1 MRVVEVLRSKG
12 PNVVSIEPTA
22 TLHEAAQLLFAHR
35 IGALIVCDARDQVV
49 GVLSERDIVATVAR
63 LAADA
68 LSTRVSEAMSSDVVS
83 CSLDGTL
90 EQLMQLMTEHRIR
103 HLPVIDDQKLV
114 GVISIGDVVKHRIT
128 EVTDESRALTDYITL
143 GR

>member
-12 PNVVSIEPTA
+12 VNVVSIAPTA
-22 TLHEAAQLLFAHR
+22 TLHEAAQLLFEHR
-35 IGALIVCDARDQVV
+35 IGALIVRDERDQVV
-49 GVLSERDIVATVAR
+49 GVLSERDIVATLAR
-63 LAADA
+63 LASDA
-68 LSTRVSEAMSSDVVS
+68 LSTRVSEAMSSDVVK
-83 CSLDGTL
+83 CSLEDSL

-103 HLPVIDDQKLV
+103 HLPVLENQKLV
-114 GVISIGDVVKHRIT
+114 GVISIGDVVKHRIS